1 MEKVNKIL
9 MDKKVINLIDN
20 DESLEYVLNDN
31 EMLIINI
38 FNNSFKTIDIKT
50 IQNNNSYLVINFSGF
65 VCNDTI
71 INIDSNVLGNNNH
84 YILNFRAIA
93 LENHGSVN
101 AKVSVKEN
109 TINNEVVED
118 LKGIL
123 ENGALNFMPI
133 LEIDTNEVKAEHFAT
148 IGHYPLEELF
158 YLQTKGISKDEAIK
172 ILKKSFIFNLFDKE
186 FLKQINYGK
195 EQDE

>member
-1 MEKVNKIL
+1 MKKVNNIL

-20 DESLEYVLNDN
+20 VKDLMYDVKDN

-38 FNNSFKTIDIKT
+38 FNSNMTSFAINTK
-50 IQNNNSYLVINFSGF
+50 QYNNSYVVINFAGF
-65 VCNDTI
+65 INKDGN
-71 INIDSNVLGNNNH
+71 INIESLIEGDNNH
-84 YILNFRAIA
+84 YIINFHGIA
-93 LENHGSVN
+93 SSCHGTIKANVH
-101 AKVSVKEN
+101 VKPG
-109 TINNEVVED
+109 TKNNEVKED

-123 ENGALNFMPI
+123 EEGTLNFMPI
-133 LEIDTNEVKAEHFAT
+133 LEIDTSEVKAEHYAT

-158 YLQTKGISKDEAIK
+158 YLQTKGISKEEAIK
-172 ILKKSFIFNLFDKE
+172 ILKKSFLFNLFDKE